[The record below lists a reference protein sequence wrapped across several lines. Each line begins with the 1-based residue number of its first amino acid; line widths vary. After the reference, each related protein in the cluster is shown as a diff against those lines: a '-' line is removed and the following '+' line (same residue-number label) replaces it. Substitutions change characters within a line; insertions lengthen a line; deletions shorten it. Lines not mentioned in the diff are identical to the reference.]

1 MDGKDL
7 LLFTT
12 AFPYDTITETT
23 FVMAELPYLC
33 KEFRRVIIVP
43 EIAKG
48 EMIDLSEF
56 KNVIVDTS
64 RSESID
70 HRHPICK
77 LGSALHPSVI
87 SQTIS
92 SLPYAPLHKWPAAWS
107 MAINRH
113 RIGRNLRRIISRHN
127 IDCDKAVFYTFWFD
141 HVTEAIAL
149 TLPESSGIL
158 VSCAHGHD
166 IYPYPRVLKI
176 NKFRNRALKRMSR
189 LYAASTGGAEH
200 LRQAYPEHAL
210 KITTRTL
217 GSIKLTHTAKSRP
230 HNDSDTITFFSCSRV
245 DDNKRVTLNYRLLNS
260 LASRFPAISFKWIH
274 IGDGDRM
281 PALKAETSQNKCK
294 NLSIILKGACPNHEV
309 HDTYTSE
316 PIDWV
321 ILFSSCEGNPI
332 ALAEALSY
340 GVPVVTCDVPG
351 CREIIDDNVGMLLSA
366 NPIPEEFIS
375 RISPYINGEKEQSP
389 LREAAYERWCDS
401 YDASK
406 LRADFAKE
414 LASLRL

>member
-33 KEFRRVIIVP
+33 REFRRVIIVP

-77 LGSALHPSVI
+77 LSSALHPSVI

-113 RIGRNLRRIISRHN
+113 RIGRNLRKIISRHN

-149 TLPESSGIL
+149 ALPKQSGIL
-158 VSCAHGHD
+158 TSCTHLHD
-166 IYPYPRVLKI
+166 MFDYPGVLKI
-176 NKFRNRALKRMSR
+176 HYFRQKAIQRMSK
-189 LYAASTGGAEH
+189 LYAVSDEGVT
-200 LRQAYPEHAL
+200 YL
-210 KITTRTL
+210 KQIHSSSADKIIRRTL
-217 GSIKLTHTAKSRP
+217 GSYKNNHSIISP
-230 HNDSDTITFFSCSRV
+230 PSQGNCITFLSCSRV
-245 DDNKRVTLNYRLLNS
+245 TDIKRVTLNYWLLNS

-340 GVPVVTCDVPG
+340 GVPVITCDVPG
-351 CREIIDDNVGMLLSA
+351 CREIIDDTVGILLSA
-366 NPIPEEFIS
+366 NPTPEEFIS

>member
-33 KEFRRVIIVP
+33 REFRRVIIVP

-113 RIGRNLRRIISRHN
+113 RIGRNLRKIISRHN

-149 TLPESSGIL
+149 ALP
-158 VSCAHGHD
+158 
-166 IYPYPRVLKI
+166 K
-176 NKFRNRALKRMSR
+176 
-189 LYAASTGGAEH
+189 
-200 LRQAYPEHAL
+200 Q
-210 KITTRTL
+210 
-217 GSIKLTHTAKSRP
+217 
-230 HNDSDTITFFSCSRV
+230 
-245 DDNKRVTLNYRLLNS
+245 
-260 LASRFPAISFKWIH
+260 
-274 IGDGDRM
+274 
-281 PALKAETSQNKCK
+281 
-294 NLSIILKGACPNHEV
+294 
-309 HDTYTSE
+309 
-316 PIDWV
+316 
-321 ILFSSCEGNPI
+321 
-332 ALAEALSY
+332 
-340 GVPVVTCDVPG
+340 
-351 CREIIDDNVGMLLSA
+351 
-366 NPIPEEFIS
+366 
-375 RISPYINGEKEQSP
+375 
-389 LREAAYERWCDS
+389 
-401 YDASK
+401 
-406 LRADFAKE
+406 
-414 LASLRL
+414 

>member
-33 KEFRRVIIVP
+33 REFRRVIIVP

-113 RIGRNLRRIISRHN
+113 RIGRNLRKIISRHN
-127 IDCDKAVFYTFWFD
+127 IDCHKAVFYTFWFD

-149 TLPESSGIL
+149 ALPKQSGIL
-158 VSCAHGHD
+158 TSCTHLHD
-166 IYPYPRVLKI
+166 MFDYPGVLKI
-176 NKFRNRALKRMSR
+176 HYFRQKAIQRMSK
-189 LYAASTGGAEH
+189 LYAVSDEGVT
-200 LRQAYPEHAL
+200 YL
-210 KITTRTL
+210 KQIHSSSADKIIRRTL
-217 GSIKLTHTAKSRP
+217 GSYKNNHSIISP
-230 HNDSDTITFFSCSRV
+230 PSQGNCITFLSCSRV
-245 DDNKRVTLNYRLLNS
+245 TDIKRVTLNYRLLNS
-260 LASRFPAISFKWIH
+260 LASHFPAISFKWIH

-309 HDTYTSE
+309 HDTYASE

-340 GVPVVTCDVPG
+340 GVPVITCDVPG
-351 CREIIDDNVGMLLSA
+351 CREIIDDTVGILLSA
-366 NPIPEEFIS
+366 NPTPEEFIS
-375 RISPYINGEKEQSP
+375 RISPYINGEKKQSP

>member
-33 KEFRRVIIVP
+33 REFRRVIIVP

-113 RIGRNLRRIISRHN
+113 RIGRNLRKIISRHN

-149 TLPESSGIL
+149 ALPKQSGIL
-158 VSCAHGHD
+158 TSCTHLHD
-166 IYPYPRVLKI
+166 MFDYPGVLKI
-176 NKFRNRALKRMSR
+176 HYFRQKAIQRMSK
-189 LYAASTGGAEH
+189 LYAVSDEGVT
-200 LRQAYPEHAL
+200 YL
-210 KITTRTL
+210 KQIHSSSADKIIRRTL
-217 GSIKLTHTAKSRP
+217 GSYKNNHSIISP
-230 HNDSDTITFFSCSRV
+230 PSQGNCITFLSCSRV
-245 DDNKRVTLNYRLLNS
+245 TDIKRVTLNYRLLNS
-260 LASRFPAISFKWIH
+260 LASHFPAISFKWIH

-309 HDTYTSE
+309 HDTYASE

-340 GVPVVTCDVPG
+340 GVPVITCDVPG
-351 CREIIDDNVGMLLSA
+351 CREIIDDTVGILLSA
-366 NPIPEEFIS
+366 NPTPEEFIS
-375 RISPYINGEKEQSP
+375 RISPYINGEKKQSP